1 MLCLGLI
8 CSGRWGTATMA
19 CPKQRPAP
27 RTRTGEKSAGEIFKV
42 TQEQNLPGVR
52 PRPPQAYGLVPPFL
66 HTSTHQKKRQKKAN
80 RLQPCI
86 PSSVLGQAVLL
97 HWKAPSCS
105 QHPLVAEAHPP
116 CQGSPRAAG
125 APRSAAIPHFCTC
138 CFPVTSTVLR
148 ARPHLSPRPPSCPTD
163 PGHGDKWTSGRGH
176 PDPSPNVNPPRL
188 GYPRCRIGRNKRSA
202 SREGLEDLI
211 SWLLALGNYCCMAR
225 PNYAAINFSSR
236 EIR

>member
-1 MLCLGLI
+1 
-8 CSGRWGTATMA
+8 MA

-27 RTRTGEKSAGEIFKV
+27 RTRTGKKVPAKSLRLPKNKTFLESVPGLPRHMAWFLPSF
-42 TQEQNLPGVR
+42 TQ
-52 PRPPQAYGLVPPFL
+52 A
-66 HTSTHQKKRQKKAN
+66 HTKKRGRKRQIGCSRASPAACWAE
-80 RLQPCI
+80 PCFCT
-86 PSSVLGQAVLL
+86 GRR
-97 HWKAPSCS
+97 
-105 QHPLVAEAHPP
+105 
-116 CQGSPRAAG
+116 RAAASTRSWPRLIRPAKDHHVQQELPEALQSPIS
-125 APRSAAIPHFCTC
+125 APAASPSL
-138 CFPVTSTVLR
+138 VTSTVLR
-148 ARPHLSPRPPSCPTD
+148 AQPHLSPQPPSCPTD

-211 SWLLALGNYCCMAR
+211 SWLLALGNYCCTAR